1 MQNLHSNVGPLRR
14 AQARVI
20 AHLRLEMR
28 ALLRLW
34 SVRQRRDIF
43 SWLGHAQTMIESNE
57 KYAKQ
62 MDERSKNI
70 EEDHMSL
77 VQQLSR

>member
-14 AQARVI
+14 AQARVV

-28 ALLRLW
+28 SLLRLW

-43 SWLGHAQTMIESNE
+43 TWLGHAQSMIEANE

-62 MDERSKNI
+62 MDDRSKTI
-70 EEDHMSL
+70 ETDHMTL
-77 VQQLSR
+77 V